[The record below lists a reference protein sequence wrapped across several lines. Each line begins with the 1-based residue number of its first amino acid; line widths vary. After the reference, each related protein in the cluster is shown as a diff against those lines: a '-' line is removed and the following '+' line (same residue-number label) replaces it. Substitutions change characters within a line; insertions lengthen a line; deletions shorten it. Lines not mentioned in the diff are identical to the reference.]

1 MKFLSIKDL
10 RTKSAQIWQRLPL
23 EKEMVI
29 TNNGKP
35 VAILSALDEDNFE
48 ESLAAIRQARVS
60 DAITTL
66 QRESVRKGLDKLGME
81 DINSEIEAVRGN
93 RNC

>member
-10 RTKSAQIWQRLPL
+10 RTKSSQIWERLPT

-35 VAILSALDEDNFE
+35 VAILSALNDDNFE
-48 ESLAAIRQARVS
+48 ESLAAIRYARVS
-60 DAITTL
+60 DAVISL
-66 QRESVRKGLDKLGME
+66 QRESVQRGIDKLGIE
-81 DINSEIEAVRGN
+81 DINAEIEAIRGS
-93 RNC
+93 RHY

>member
-66 QRESVRKGLDKLGME
+66 QRESARKGLDKLGME
-81 DINSEIEAVRGN
+81 DINSEIEAVREN